1 MGVPTLFKKI
11 IHNKYYKNIHKAI
24 KNGKVDCDYFFMDFN
39 GTVYTAYQNI
49 SKDIQGKNYSKDK
62 IEELIMDE
70 VIRITQN
77 IVCNVIQPK
86 KMLYIA
92 LDGPA
97 PRAKMVQQRSR
108 RFKAIME
115 KKFMSDLKKK
125 YKISEDKEEWDRS
138 ANISPGT
145 QFMEKLS
152 NKLVSAMKNKTF
164 QVHNKNM
171 KVIFS
176 NSNVPGEGEHKFLN
190 ILRSMIK
197 MPSKKDDKIYL
208 YGRDADLIV
217 LAVATHKSN
226 ICIVREIKEEY
237 DPVLNEL
244 YEGYT
249 YLELNIDNLKD
260 GFYNDIVRKDIMK
273 KKAGIEIKKKDKVKL
288 INDYIFLTF
297 LAGNDFVLSVPFL
310 KIRKDA
316 LFKVINIYQDIKDE
330 FDDYLVIYDY
340 HKKDKPKLNIAFLT
354 KLYEKGFEK
363 EDEWM
368 KKDVQKEV
376 DKYLGGYMDDRQR
389 ESEKKMSEYE
399 KEKTRYTHTHMA
411 SPFHPLFDIYQEE
424 IRKLDYGTSY
434 DVWRQC
440 YYEHFMGITDESVE
454 NKKLLNVCI
463 ENYIQSLYF
472 TLQYYYIGCPS
483 WGWHYHFRIA
493 PLLGDVYHYLN
504 ENDTKT
510 IELNNQFELGS
521 PLSPFQQLMFIL
533 PPQNDHI
540 LPEALRPIF
549 HEDSLGA
556 TQYYP
561 TEIRIDAAF
570 GGKSMYS
577 EAILP
582 EIEDEQLLE
591 IIKKH
596 EKNLTEQEKV
606 RNQIST
612 KCYGN

>member
-11 IHNKYYKNIHKAI
+11 IHNKYYKNIHKAV

-39 GTVYTAYQNI
+39 GTVYTSYQNI
-49 SKDIQGKNYSKDK
+49 SKDIQGFNYSKDK
-62 IEELIMDE
+62 IEELIMEE
-70 VIRITQN
+70 VIRITRD
-77 IVCNVIQPK
+77 IVTNVIQPK

-115 KKFMSDLKKK
+115 KKFNSGLKEK
-125 YKISEDKEEWDRS
+125 YKINEDKEEWDRS

-152 NKLVSAMKNKTF
+152 NRLVLAMKQKTF
-164 QVHNKNM
+164 QSHNKNM

-176 NSNVPGEGEHKFLN
+176 NSNVPGEGEHKFLG
-190 ILRSMIK
+190 ILRSMK
-197 MPSKKDDKIYL
+197 TMPSKKDDKIYL

-226 ICIVREIKEEY
+226 IRIVREIKEEY
-237 DPVLNEL
+237 DHILNEM

-249 YLELNIDNLKD
+249 YLELNIDSLKD
-260 GFYNDIVRKDIMK
+260 GFYNDIVQKDFMK
-273 KKAGIEIKKKDKVKL
+273 KKAGLVIKKKDKVKL

-316 LFKVINIYQDIKDE
+316 LFKVINIYQDIKDD
-330 FDDYLVIYDY
+330 FDDYLVIYD
-340 HKKDKPKLNIAFLT
+340 HNKNEKPKLNITFLT
-354 KLYEKGFEK
+354 KLYENGFEK

-376 DKYLGGYMDDRQR
+376 DKYLRGYMDERQK
-389 ESEKKMSEYE
+389 ESESKMSEYE

-411 SPFHPLFDIYQEE
+411 SPFHPLFNIYQEE
-424 IRKLDYGTSY
+424 IRKLDYGKSY
-434 DVWRQC
+434 DVWRKS
-440 YYEHFMGITDESVE
+440 YYEHFIGIKDESNE
-454 NKKLLNVCI
+454 NKKLLTSCI

-483 WGWHYHFRIA
+483 WSWHYHFRIA

-504 ENDTKT
+504 ENDLKT
-510 IELNNQFELGS
+510 VEKNNDFELGS
-521 PLSPFQQLMFIL
+521 PMSPFQQLMFIL

-540 LPEALRPIF
+540 LPNALRPIF

-561 TEIRIDAAF
+561 NEIRIDAAF

-582 EIEDEQLLE
+582 EINDDFLLE
-591 IIKKH
+591 LIKKH
-596 EKNLTEQEKV
+596 EKNLTNEEKI
-606 RNQIST
+606 RNQIVT
-612 KCYGN
+612 KSFGN

>member
-11 IHNKYYKNIHKAI
+11 IHNKYYKNIHKAV

-62 IEELIMDE
+62 IEELIMAE
-70 VIRITQN
+70 VIMITQN

-115 KKFMSDLKKK
+115 KKFNSELKKR
-125 YKISEDKEEWDRS
+125 YKISEDKDEWDRS

-145 QFMEKLS
+145 QFMQKLS
-152 NKLVSAMKNKTF
+152 NKLVLAMKKKTF
-164 QVHNKNM
+164 QSHNKSM

-190 ILRSMIK
+190 ILRSMRS

-226 ICIVREIKEEY
+226 ICIVREIKEEH
-237 DPVLNEL
+237 DHILNEM

-260 GFYNDIVRKDIMK
+260 GFYNDIVKKDIMK
-273 KKAGIEIKKKDKVKL
+273 KKSGISIKKKDKVKL

-316 LFKVINIYQDIKDE
+316 LFKVINIYQDIKDD

-340 HKKDKPKLNIAFLT
+340 NTKDKPKINIEFLT

-376 DKYLGGYMDDRQR
+376 DKYLGGYMDPRQK
-389 ESEKKMSEYE
+389 ESESKMSEYE

-411 SPFHPLFDIYQEE
+411 SPFHPLFNIYQEE
-424 IRKLDYGTSY
+424 IRKLDYSKSY
-434 DVWRQC
+434 DVWRQS
-440 YYEHFMGITDESVE
+440 YYEHFIGIKDESKE
-454 NKKLLNVCI
+454 NKKLLNICI

-504 ENDTKT
+504 ENDINT
-510 IELNNQFELGS
+510 IEKNNDFELGG
-521 PLSPFQQLMFIL
+521 PLTPFQQLMFIL

-549 HEDSLGA
+549 HEDDIGA

-561 TEIRIDAAF
+561 NEIRIDAAF
-570 GGKSMYS
+570 GGKTMYS

-582 EIEDEQLLE
+582 EINDEFLLG

-596 EKNLTEQEKV
+596 EKNLNDEEKV
-606 RNQIST
+606 RNQIANKSF
-612 KCYGN
+612 GN